1 MAPAAFRDRL
11 FRRLK
16 QVVGIMRRGYF
27 AWMDYYT
34 HGAWADDVARL
45 GLRLWA
51 SDKYE
56 VSVTCGP
63 PHLAPEAGR
72 RLSKHTGLPLVVDR
86 RDPQRMVSRRASVVD
101 R

>member
-34 HGAWADDVARL
+34 HGAWADDVTRL
-45 GLRLWA
+45 GLRLLA

-56 VSVTCGP
+56 VIVTCGP
-63 PHLAPEAGR
+63 PHMAHEAGR
-72 RLSKHTGLPLVVDR
+72 RLAERPRPPFVLDPPHPCPLLQPLAVVFD
-86 RDPQRMVSRRASVVD
+86 
-101 R
+101 